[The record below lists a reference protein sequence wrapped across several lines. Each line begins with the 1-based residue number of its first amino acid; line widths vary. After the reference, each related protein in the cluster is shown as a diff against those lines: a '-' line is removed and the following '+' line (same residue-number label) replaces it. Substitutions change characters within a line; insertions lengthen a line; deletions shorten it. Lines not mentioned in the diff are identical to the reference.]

1 MTILNLTKFWML
13 SLLLVFA
20 ACADAPESDDAEVA
34 DAREEQQ
41 ISETAAIYEVI
52 PAQSQVE
59 WIGTKTNG
67 RHNGHLAV
75 KGGTIAIE
83 NGEVTGGNFTLDMTT
98 IKATDTKLTEQK
110 NLDLTNHL
118 KSPDF
123 FEVKEYP
130 EASFVITSV
139 ERISAGETI
148 GQDTDNTEEIDRY
161 RVTNPT
167 HKVTGNLTLK
177 GVTKSISFPAKID
190 MNNDTFEAMAK
201 FNINRKDFDIKY
213 ELMGEAILS
222 DIIHLGIG
230 LKARKQNQAI

>member
-1 MTILNLTKFWML
+1 MTKLNLTKFWML
-13 SLLLVFA
+13 SLLLIFA
-20 ACADAPESDDAEVA
+20 ACADAPESDDAEVT
-34 DAREEQQ
+34 DAQEEQE
-41 ISETAAIYEVI
+41 ISESAAIYNI
-52 PAQSQVE
+52 LPDQSQVE

-83 NGEVTGGNFTLDMTT
+83 NGEVTGGNFSLDMTT
-98 IKATDTKLTEQK
+98 IQATDSKLPEKK
-110 NLDLTNHL
+110 NQDLTNHL
-118 KSPDF
+118 KSQDF
-123 FEVKEYP
+123 FEVKNYP
-130 EASFVITSV
+130 EATFVITSV
-139 ERISAGETI
+139 ERISAGETVS
-148 GQDTDNTEEIDRY
+148 QDTDNTEEIDRY

-177 GVTKSISFPAKID
+177 NVTRSISFPAKLDIS
-190 MNNDTFEAMAK
+190 NDELEAMAK

-230 LKARKQNQAI
+230 IKARKQNQAI